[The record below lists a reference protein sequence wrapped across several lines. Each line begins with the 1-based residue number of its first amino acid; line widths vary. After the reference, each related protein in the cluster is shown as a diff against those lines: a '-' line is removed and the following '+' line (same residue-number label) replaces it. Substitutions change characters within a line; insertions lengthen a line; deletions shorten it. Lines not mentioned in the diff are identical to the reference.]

1 MAVLPEGY
9 EPVVPFKLCPP
20 GGLFLELGVYL
31 FDILNDA
38 IQILTF
44 LRHGDFFFAGFMVF
58 FIVLNC
64 LATIFQA
71 NKDSESR
78 QVLQPFSLLREAQRS
93 LARKVP
99 TEPWTKMLYWE
110 RVIEAPGTG
119 LIGPYGASLLSLTP
133 LQAASALYGLLG
145 SAKAMAEGR
154 LDFEADVG
162 IEVYALKAVCP
173 AKAMMVS
180 AWYFVAFAA
189 ELAAFALVSATLHPL
204 ATLPG
209 YLLGAV
215 ANGVAAWSAGSD
227 RFLVLTASSCVLVS
241 TAMAGGQTQS
251 FWQSHIFAG
260 PGPGCIPAAFIL
272 IRFFTWAGL
281 CFLDLPHGLLP
292 LGSLGRP
299 MGFPV
304 LQAKFLRPA
313 AACREALVCFTS
325 QTLLPLGSLGRPMG
339 FPVLQAKFLRPAA
352 ACREALVCFTS
363 QTWITTETKTNSTI
377 TSFSAEMG
385 FHACSWPATE
395 ELSTAS
401 TIFNSCLL
409 FLAVVLVPLHM
420 CIVLTMLVLN
430 PTYGCRVDNLCLK
443 EEVKAKQV
451 EIDAFAEQ
459 NEEMNGGE
467 YAELCLLSE
476 WDSTSDSG

>member
-9 EPVVPFKLCPP
+9 EPVVAFKLCPP
-20 GGLFLELGVYL
+20 GGLFVELGVYL

-58 FIVLNC
+58 FIVLNS

-78 QVLQPFSLLREAQRS
+78 HVLQPFSPLREAQRC

-99 TEPWTKMLYWE
+99 TEPWAKMLYWE

-133 LQAASALYGLLG
+133 MQAASALYGLLG

-162 IEVYALKAVCP
+162 IEAYALKAVCP
-173 AKAMMVS
+173 GKAMMVS
-180 AWYFVAFAA
+180 AWYFGAFAA

-209 YLLGAV
+209 YLLGAA
-215 ANGVAAWSAGSD
+215 ANGVAAWSSGSD

-260 PGPGCIPAAFIL
+260 PGPGWIPAAFIL
-272 IRFFTWAGL
+272 IRFVAWAGL

-292 LGSLGRP
+292 LGSLNRP
-299 MGFPV
+299 MGLPV

-313 AACREALVCFTS
+313 VACREALVCFTS
-325 QTLLPLGSLGRPMG
+325 QMW
-339 FPVLQAKFLRPAA
+339 V
-352 ACREALVCFTS
+352 
-363 QTWITTETKTNSTI
+363 TTETKTNSTA
-377 TSFSAEMG
+377 TSFGVEVG
-385 FHACSWPATE
+385 FHVCSWPASG

-420 CIVLTMLVLN
+420 CIVLTMLVLS
-430 PTYGCRVDNLCLK
+430 PTYGCGVDNLSLK

-459 NEEMNGGE
+459 NEEMNGE
-467 YAELCLLSE
+467 YTELCLLSE
-476 WDSTSDSG
+476 WDSHSDSE